1 MARLNCCMAGILL
14 FCAFSSVG
22 AHAQLKRNLTTQI
35 FALSSS
41 SQVSSTWAEGSPTS
55 DPHLHDSA
63 RYDSTRAETRTRTLK
78 LLPDNLT
85 IFESVLW
92 GSAGIFRGFSPLTP
106 EARQRELDFR
116 RTMLSTHQVLGFAT
130 LALMTASVVFG
141 QILLNDYEALR
152 FEEALRNRQTHRTL
166 SIITFGTYMSTAAM
180 STFAPPPLIRR
191 DEWNTV
197 STHKLFAIFHF
208 SGMVAQPILA
218 IMASNSR
225 DLEQI
230 RTLRRAHQIVGY
242 FTLAALAAAMLTLT
256 F

>member
-1 MARLNCCMAGILL
+1 
-14 FCAFSSVG
+14 
-22 AHAQLKRNLTTQI
+22 
-35 FALSSS
+35 
-41 SQVSSTWAEGSPTS
+41 
-55 DPHLHDSA
+55 
-63 RYDSTRAETRTRTLK
+63 
-78 LLPDNLT
+78 
-85 IFESVLW
+85 
-92 GSAGIFRGFSPLTP
+92 
-106 EARQRELDFR
+106 
-116 RTMLSTHQVLGFAT
+116 
-130 LALMTASVVFG
+130 
-141 QILLNDYEALR
+141 
-152 FEEALRNRQTHRTL
+152 
-166 SIITFGTYMSTAAM
+166 MSTAAM

>member
-1 MARLNCCMAGILL
+1 MAGILL
-14 FCAFSSVG
+14 FCAFSSVD

-35 FALSSS
+35 FAVSSS
-41 SQVSSTWAEGSPTS
+41 SQLSSAWAAGSPAS
-55 DPHLHDSA
+55 DPYLHNSA
-63 RYDSTRAETRTRTLK
+63 RYDSTRTETRARTLK

-92 GSAGIFRGFSPLTP
+92 GSAGVFRGFSPLTP

-152 FEEALRNRQTHRTL
+152 FEEALRNRPTHRTL

>member
-1 MARLNCCMAGILL
+1 MSMLWLNRCVSGIVL
-14 FCAFSSVG
+14 FCAFSCADV
-22 AHAQLKRNLTTQI
+22 HAQFKRNLTTQI
-35 FALSSS
+35 FAPSSS
-41 SQVSSTWAEGSPTS
+41 FQMPSTWAEVLPSS
-55 DPHLHDSA
+55 DSYLH
-63 RYDSTRAETRTRTLK
+63 DSTRAETPMRALK
-78 LLPDNLT
+78 LLPDHLT

-92 GSAGIFRGFSPLTP
+92 GSTGVFRRFSPLTP
-106 EARQRELDFR
+106 EARRRELDFR

-197 STHKLFAIFHF
+197 STHKLLAIFHF

-242 FTLAALAAAMLTLT
+242 FTLAVLAAAMLTLT

>member
-1 MARLNCCMAGILL
+1 MAGILL
-14 FCAFSSVG
+14 FCAFSSVD
-22 AHAQLKRNLTTQI
+22 AYAQFQRHLTMQI
-35 FALSSS
+35 FAASSS

-55 DPHLHDSA
+55 DPRLHDSA
-63 RYDSTRAETRTRTLK
+63 RYDSTRAEIRTRTLK
-78 LLPDNLT
+78 LLPDHLT

-92 GSAGIFRGFSPLTP
+92 GSAGVFRGFSPLTP

>member
-1 MARLNCCMAGILL
+1 MARLNCCIAGILL
-14 FCAFSSVG
+14 FCAFSSVD
-22 AHAQLKRNLTTQI
+22 AYAQFKRHLTMQI
-35 FALSSS
+35 FAASSS
-41 SQVSSTWAEGSPTS
+41 SQVSSTWAAGSPAAE
-55 DPHLHDSA
+55 PHLHDSA
-63 RYDSTRAETRTRTLK
+63 RYDSTGAETRTRTLK
-78 LLPDNLT
+78 LLPDHLT

-92 GSAGIFRGFSPLTP
+92 GSAGVFRGFSPLTP
-106 EARQRELDFR
+106 ETRQRELDFR
-116 RTMLSTHQVLGFAT
+116 RTMLSTHQVLGFTT
-130 LALMTASVVFG
+130 LALMTASVIFG

>member
-1 MARLNCCMAGILL
+1 MMRLPSCLAYVLL
-14 FCAFSSVG
+14 FSVLSHTGAYAQFKRSLTVQVFVSESFS
-22 AHAQLKRNLTTQI
+22 L
-35 FALSSS
+35 LSKDR
-41 SQVSSTWAEGSPTS
+41 SPCS
-55 DPHLHDSA
+55 DAPSFPCTHPD
-63 RYDSTRAETRTRTLK
+63 DSTETVLSPRAPK

-92 GSAGIFRGFSPLTP
+92 GSGGLFRGFSPLTP
-106 EARQRELDFR
+106 EARRRELDFR